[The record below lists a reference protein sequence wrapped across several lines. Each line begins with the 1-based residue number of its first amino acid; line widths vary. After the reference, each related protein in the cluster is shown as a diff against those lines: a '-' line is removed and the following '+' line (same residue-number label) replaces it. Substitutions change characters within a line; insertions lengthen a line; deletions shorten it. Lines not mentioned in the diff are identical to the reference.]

1 VPERWTCPECRRR
14 FGKVGQGHDCAPAL
28 TLEEYFATGPPHER
42 PVYEAVRAHLDTLD
56 DVYTEPVSVG
66 IFFKRSRTF
75 AQLRP
80 MQKWVALGF
89 LLPNKLDHAR
99 LSRKVIGEGS
109 RYYHVVNLHGPDEV
123 DATIRDW
130 LTEAY
135 LNAE

>member
-1 VPERWTCPECRRR
+1 V
-14 FGKVGQGHDCAPAL
+14 FGKVRQGHECAPAL
-28 TLEEYFATGPPHER
+28 TIEEYFETGPPHER
-42 PVYEAVRAHLDTLD
+42 PVYEAVQAHLDTLD

-89 LLPNKLDHAR
+89 ILPNRLDHPR
-99 LSRKVIGEGS
+99 LARKVVGEGS
-109 RYYHVVNLHGPDEV
+109 RYYHVVNLRTPDEV
-123 DATIRDW
+123 DDTIRDW

-135 LNAE
+135 LSDE